1 MRNRGS
7 FVDADRGSTAQARWP
22 AGMSRPMDDV
32 TTSDVTIAKSG
43 DDPIALDA
51 LLPRERGGHSPVT
64 GLPDDLQA
72 QAARRLR
79 IVVALYV
86 FAFVISNPVTAILS
100 PDERREF
107 FSSALRWAPSAMSIG
122 AALFVAALTW
132 SRRITADTVLIVGLV
147 FEVVGSYGIAAA
159 QYLDVAEYDTAPPWA
174 GLSWVA
180 VWMLGFTVMIPSPP
194 GWALRAA
201 LGSAS
206 AVPVVA
212 GVTMVTAPTPVAIA
226 PLRFF
231 LLIVLPYWLVVLI
244 AFVCAQV
251 IYRLGADLKR
261 ARHLGAYR
269 LVERLGQGGM
279 GEVWRARHRFLV
291 RPAAVK
297 LIRLDVRQANSPQLG
312 ELQARFEREA
322 QATASLR
329 SPHTIELYDF
339 GIADDGT
346 FYYVMELL
354 DGFDLQAL
362 VDGFGPMPVERAVHL
377 LTQVGH
383 SLAEAHAAGL
393 VHGDIKPSNVLVCRY
408 GQDVDFVKVLDFGLV
423 ETLDANAEIAVTA
436 GHTLRGTPAFMSP
449 EQVLGTQPVD
459 GRSDIYALGCLAY
472 WLVTHQMVF
481 TGRTAMET
489 ITQHTDRAP
498 VPPSQRTE
506 LEIPE
511 AFDRVVLACLEKR
524 PDRRPATA
532 SVLAQQLM
540 AITTRRSWTSDVA
553 AAWWNAHYPR
563 VSGP

>member
-1 MRNRGS
+1 
-7 FVDADRGSTAQARWP
+7 
-22 AGMSRPMDDV
+22 MDDI
-32 TTSDVTIAKSG
+32 TISNITMAKERDEPVS
-43 DDPIALDA
+43 LDA
-51 LLPRERGGHSPVT
+51 LLPLERGGNSPVT

-79 IVVALYV
+79 IVMALYA
-86 FAFVISNPVTAILS
+86 FAFVISSPVTAILS

-107 FSSALRWAPSAMSIG
+107 FSSALRWAPSAISIG
-122 AALFVAALTW
+122 AALLVAALTW
-132 SRRITADTVLIVGLV
+132 SRRITAGTVLAVGLV
-147 FEVVGSYGIAAA
+147 FEVIGSYGIAAA
-159 QYLDVAEYDTAPPWA
+159 QYLDVAVYATAPPWA

-180 VWMLGFTVMIPSPP
+180 VWMLGFTVIIPSPP
-194 GWALRAA
+194 RWALLAA

-212 GVTMVTAPTPVAIA
+212 GVAMATAPAPVAIT

-244 AFVCAQV
+244 AFVGAQV
-251 IYRLGADLKR
+251 VYRLGAELKR
-261 ARHLGAYR
+261 ARQLGAYR

-297 LIRLDVRQANSPQLG
+297 LIRLDVRQAHSHQLA

-329 SPHTIELYDF
+329 SPHTIQLYDF
-339 GIADDGT
+339 GVAEGT

-354 DGFDLQAL
+354 DGFDLEAL
-362 VDGFGPMPVERAVHL
+362 VDGFGPMPVERAVHV
-377 LTQVGH
+377 LTQVCH
-383 SLAEAHAAGL
+383 SLAEAHAEGL
-393 VHGDIKPSNVLVCRY
+393 VHRDIKPSNVFVCRY
-408 GQDVDFVKVLDFGLV
+408 GRDVDFVKVLDFGLV
-423 ETLDANAEIAVTA
+423 KTVDANSDIAVTA
-436 GHTLRGTPAFMSP
+436 EHTVRGTPAFMSP

-472 WLVTHQMVF
+472 WLVTRQMVF

-489 ITQHTDRAP
+489 ITQHTHSAP
-498 VPPSQRTE
+498 VPPSLRTE

-511 AFDRVVLACLEKR
+511 AFDRVVLTCLEKR
-524 PDRRPATA
+524 PDMRPATA
-532 SVLAQQLM
+532 AVLAQQLR
-540 AITTRRSWTSDVA
+540 AINTGRSWTPDVA

-563 VSGP
+563 ASARSTGSAA